1 MEIFEEIER
10 YAENVKVLYV
20 EDDYALRTSTYELL
34 DMVFDNIEF
43 AENGEVGLEK
53 FKNGDFH
60 LVITDI
66 NMPIMNG
73 IEMIKGIKT
82 INDSS
87 SIVVTSAHD
96 DSSYLLDLI
105 HLGVD
110 NFILKPFTGDTL
122 FLGLKKIL
130 KYRWM
135 LDLENRYKTQL
146 ENEVAIKTEK
156 LLNALK
162 IIHDLSDEIVL
173 RLSAAAEYRDVDTGE
188 HIKRLGFYAEFF
200 AKELGMDEEFI
211 EEIKFAAPL
220 HDIGKIGIPDNILL
234 KKGKL
239 TQNEFEIIKNHTV
252 LGDGILNS
260 SEFKKIQMA
269 QKIAL
274 THHERWDGTGYPFG
288 LKENDIPIEGR
299 IVAIC
304 DVYDALRSARPY
316 KEEMTHEKA
325 VEIILTGDG
334 RVKPDH
340 FDPNLLNCFKK
351 IHLNFNE
358 IFEKMIDSK

>member
-122 FLGLKKIL
+122 FL
-130 KYRWM
+130 
-135 LDLENRYKTQL
+135 
-146 ENEVAIKTEK
+146 TEK